1 MDYRRSPMQ
10 AQSRQKQS
18 LTDSQLVPVRPRDAE
33 NPNVPIVSAKKA
45 NGDYDM
51 KEIRHLYRIMV
62 QDDPK
67 HWIAEG
73 EESLA
78 HAAA

>member
-1 MDYRRSPMQ
+1 MSDYTINPMTRHETGAEIIGLDLWDDRSVMHQ
-10 AQSRQKQS
+10 
-18 LTDSQLVPVRPRDAE
+18 
-33 NPNVPIVSAKKA
+33 A

-62 QDDPK
+62 EDDPRAW

-73 EESLA
+73 DKTFA
-78 HAAA
+78 RAAA